1 MLSLFMIRFNKLL
14 IIFAFITLVGCGTV
28 SSTIEGVVNGAKKD
42 VGSVFHYSTCIFTPV
57 ECFD

>member
-1 MLSLFMIRFNKLL
+1 MIRFNKLL